1 MDAVYVAHGDTNR
14 PDLAML
20 PDVVAILL
28 VRNIEVQPAENASH
42 SPAVAEEQGGGAKYA
57 SAFFFQFLAF
67 SCEIFLPSLLGI
79 RPRNLFVF
87 TPKSPVSQQLLA
99 SS

>member
-42 SPAVAEEQGGGAKYA
+42 SPAVAEEQGGGGLNMQTH
-57 SAFFFQFLAF
+57 FFFIFWPFPVKF
-67 SCEIFLPSLLGI
+67 SC
-79 RPRNLFVF
+79 RPFWE
-87 TPKSPVSQQLLA
+87 
-99 SS
+99 

>member
-42 SPAVAEEQGGGAKYA
+42 SPAVAEEQGGGGGAKICKRI
-57 SAFFFQFLAF
+57 FFFIFWPFPVKF
-67 SCEIFLPSLLGI
+67 SC
-79 RPRNLFVF
+79 RPFWE
-87 TPKSPVSQQLLA
+87 
-99 SS
+99 